1 MSVLKRKNNRKE
13 SEASKE
19 KLKHSTFK
27 LGAFLASRSILRGD
41 KWTLSL
47 IALIMAVVF
56 LNILFT
62 DAIFSGI
69 TKAMNAVKQDFQWGE
84 IYIEPKPGED
94 YISDV
99 NSIEY
104 FLLKYPEL
112 ERVVPVLHV
121 GASFINE
128 KNKDGRDF
136 EKDASMVEG
145 INPDSEYI
153 FPLEDYILNGRML
166 RSDDS
171 RKILLG
177 ANLAGGYGASVFP
190 TDLGGVRPGQKVR
203 VNMEGQS
210 IEYEVVGTY
219 ETKNFDMDH
228 RAFILD
234 SELRR
239 ILGVSPN
246 HASAISVRLS
256 DPNKAKD
263 IVKDMKE
270 FGFADYKI
278 YDWEEKL
285 AFGAGISKSFEAI
298 GLILRVIGALV
309 AGLVIFIIIFVDV
322 LNKRRQIGIL
332 KAIGVPNRVIIFDYF
347 IRGTFYTFLGII
359 FGYAF
364 MYIAVRH
371 FESSPIEMPVAD
383 VVPFV
388 RPEALLSSIMFFF
401 IAGFI
406 GSVLPSF
413 KEVRKKV
420 LDLLYK

>member
-1 MSVLKRKNNRKE
+1 MKWLIKGYLKDSKNK
-13 SEASKE
+13 SKN
-19 KLKHSTFK
+19 KK
-27 LGAFLASRSILRGD
+27 LGTVFSLASFLASRSILRGD

-69 TKAMNAVKQDFQWGE
+69 TKAMNTVKQDFQWGE
-84 IYIEPKPGED
+84 IYIEPKPGDD
-94 YISDV
+94 YISDL

-145 INPDSEYI
+145 IDPDSSYI
-153 FPLEDYILNGRML
+153 FPLENYIVDGRML

-171 RKILLG
+171 GKILLG
-177 ANLAGGYGASVFP
+177 VSLAGGYGASVFP
-190 TDLGGVRPGQKVR
+190 ADLGGLRPGQKVR

-256 DPNKAKD
+256 DPDKAKE

-270 FGFADYKI
+270 SGFADYKI

-332 KAIGVPNRVIIFDYF
+332 KAIGVPNKIVVLDYLF
-347 IRGTFYTFLGII
+347 RGLFYTSLGIV
-359 FGYAF
+359 FGYLLMF
-364 MYIAVRH
+364 FAVKH
-371 FESSPIEMPVAD
+371 FESNPIDMPVAD

-388 RPEALLSSIMFFF
+388 RPEALLSSIIFFF